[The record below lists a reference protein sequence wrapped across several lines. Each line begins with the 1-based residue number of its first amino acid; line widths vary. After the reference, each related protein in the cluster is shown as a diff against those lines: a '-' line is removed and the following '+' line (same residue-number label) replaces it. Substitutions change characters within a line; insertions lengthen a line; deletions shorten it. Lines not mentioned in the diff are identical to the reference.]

1 MPGAKPPI
9 GTHYEYRVITMP
21 REVSL
26 ADSRRRLTE
35 EAEHGHWELART
47 MIFTGGAR
55 KYWLRR
61 KTMLVESTLLPSDWL

>member
-1 MPGAKPPI
+1 MPGVKPPV

-21 REVSL
+21 REVSI

-47 MIFTGGAR
+47 TIYVGGAR

-61 KTMLVESTLLPSDWL
+61 KTMLVESTLLPTDWF